1 MMKLIHMEKQKFLT
15 EDKFPVLPW
24 HSLDIDSV
32 IAKLNTDHERDL
44 SIQEATSRL
53 QEYGTNTLQSTH
65 KVHWY
70 RILTR
75 QFADVL
81 IWILLV
87 AAAISLVIGALGD
100 AITIMVI
107 FLLTAC
113 SASSRKGRPKSLL
126 KL

>member
-1 MMKLIHMEKQKFLT
+1 MIHMEKQKFLT

-24 HSLDIDSV
+24 HSFDIDSV
-32 IAKLNTDHERDL
+32 IAKLKTDPERGL
-44 SIQEATSRL
+44 STQEANNRI

-75 QFADVL
+75 QFVDVL

-87 AAAISLVIGALGD
+87 AATISLVIVALGD

-113 SASSRKGRPKSLL
+113 SASSRKGRQKSRLRL
-126 KL
+126 